1 MRRYNLVELTWM
13 NPVSWT
19 SAMWW
24 TLMTLVLA
32 SAVLCL
38 MAKNRQ
44 TNAKLEQRS
53 LEDDQEDDE
62 RQRPR

>member
-1 MRRYNLVELTWM
+1 
-13 NPVSWT
+13 
-19 SAMWW
+19 
-24 TLMTLVLA
+24 
-32 SAVLCL
+32 